1 MRPKSKAPIHSPAA
15 PTPASPQNDVHHS
28 AAPTPPAKLPRMNV
42 EPPTL
47 KPTETTPLNHPT
59 RTQGASSR
67 SPHLLTALAKAAL
80 LVTLITTS
88 ALLPTSATPAR
99 ASPSAPTWRWPLNG
113 HPRIIRRFAPPP
125 MPWLAGHR
133 GIDLAAPVATPVLAA
148 GPGTIRFAGPIAGK
162 GVVTIDHP
170 NGLRTTYLPV
180 TPSLTRGHPVTPG
193 TEIGVIAAPSKPHC
207 PESCLHWGLIR
218 DAQYLNP
225 LHLLGHAPTRLLP
238 FWDSP
243 DRHHIRANGE
253 STGANHSPLTTSSPA
268 TDKQAPATT
277 PAADTPAN
285 RAADAWLTAATKTP
299 TDQTTKTPAD
309 PTTKT
314 AADPTTKTPAD
325 PPARAPADATTRTAT
340 DTTAGTGP
348 DAADQ
353 NAFTTRSA
361 KGLPSDPQF
370 TTPNPEPIPTLIRAA
385 SSPHPAAL
393 AIAAL
398 LATLLLITLR
408 CRRRRANRPRPRRH
422 TSTRG
427 QHRKSRHDR
436 TRGRRGRTPGHQSR

>member
-1 MRPKSKAPIHSPAA
+1 
-15 PTPASPQNDVHHS
+15 
-28 AAPTPPAKLPRMNV
+28 
-42 EPPTL
+42 
-47 KPTETTPLNHPT
+47 
-59 RTQGASSR
+59 
-67 SPHLLTALAKAAL
+67 
-80 LVTLITTS
+80 
-88 ALLPTSATPAR
+88 
-99 ASPSAPTWRWPLNG
+99 
-113 HPRIIRRFAPPP
+113 

-180 TPSLTRGHPVTPG
+180 TPSLARGHPVAPG
-193 TEIGVIAAPSKPHC
+193 TEIGVIAAHSKPHC

-218 DAQYLNP
+218 DAHYLNP

-243 DRHHIRANGE
+243 HRSHSRA
-253 STGANHSPLTTSSPA
+253 TGGNTDNRSPA
-268 TDKQAPATT
+268 TTSNPTTNTQT
-277 PAADTPAN
+277 PA
-285 RAADAWLTAATKTP
+285 
-299 TDQTTKTPAD
+299 TTKTPAD

-314 AADPTTKTPAD
+314 QADPTAST
-325 PPARAPADATTRTAT
+325 PADATASTAT
-340 DTTAGTGP
+340 ATTAGTRP
-348 DAADQ
+348 DAAGQ
-353 NAFTTRSA
+353 NAFTTTSA
-361 KGLPSDPQF
+361 KGLPSDPQI
-370 TTPNPEPIPTLIRAA
+370 TTPDPEPIPTLIRAA

-408 CRRRRANRPRPRRH
+408 CRKRRASRSRPRRH
-422 TSTRG
+422 TPARG

>member
-1 MRPKSKAPIHSPAA
+1 
-15 PTPASPQNDVHHS
+15 
-28 AAPTPPAKLPRMNV
+28 
-42 EPPTL
+42 
-47 KPTETTPLNHPT
+47 
-59 RTQGASSR
+59 
-67 SPHLLTALAKAAL
+67 
-80 LVTLITTS
+80 
-88 ALLPTSATPAR
+88 
-99 ASPSAPTWRWPLNG
+99 
-113 HPRIIRRFAPPP
+113 

-148 GPGTIRFAGPIAGK
+148 GPGTIRFSGPIAGK

-180 TPSLTRGHPVTPG
+180 TPSLARGHPVAPG
-193 TEIGVIAAPSKPHC
+193 TEIGVIAAPSKTHC

-243 DRHHIRANGE
+243 HRSHSRA
-253 STGANHSPLTTSSPA
+253 TGGNTDSRSPA
-268 TDKQAPATT
+268 TTSNPTTNTQTPATT
-277 PAADTPAN
+277 PGANTPAS
-285 RAADAWLTAATKTP
+285 RAVDTWPTATTKTP
-299 TDQTTKTPAD
+299 TDPTTKTQADPTINTPAD

-314 AADPTTKTPAD
+314 QADPAAST
-325 PPARAPADATTRTAT
+325 PADATASTAT
-340 DTTAGTGP
+340 ATTADTWP
-348 DAADQ
+348 DAAGQ
-353 NAFTTRSA
+353 NAFTTTSA
-361 KGLPSDPQF
+361 KGLPSDPQI
-370 TTPNPEPIPTLIRAA
+370 TTPDPEPIPTLIRAA

-398 LATLLLITLR
+398 LATLLLITLS
-408 CRRRRANRPRPRRH
+408 CRRRRAGRSRPRRH
-422 TSTRG
+422 TPARG

>member
-1 MRPKSKAPIHSPAA
+1 
-15 PTPASPQNDVHHS
+15 
-28 AAPTPPAKLPRMNV
+28 
-42 EPPTL
+42 
-47 KPTETTPLNHPT
+47 
-59 RTQGASSR
+59 
-67 SPHLLTALAKAAL
+67 
-80 LVTLITTS
+80 
-88 ALLPTSATPAR
+88 
-99 ASPSAPTWRWPLNG
+99 
-113 HPRIIRRFAPPP
+113 

-162 GVVTIDHP
+162 GVVAIDHP

-180 TPSLTRGHPVTPG
+180 TPSLPRGHPVTPG
-193 TEIGVIAAPSKPHC
+193 TEIGVITAHSKPHC

-238 FWDSP
+238 FWDAP
-243 DRHHIRANGE
+243 DRSPIRATGE
-253 STGANHSPLTTSSPA
+253 TTENNRSPLATSIPTTTQQAPTTTLGAN
-268 TDKQAPATT
+268 T
-277 PAADTPAN
+277 PAS
-285 RAADAWLTAATKTP
+285 RAADAWPATTTKTP
-299 TDQTTKTPAD
+299 TNPTTKTPTNLTTKTPTNLTIKTPADPIAKTPAD
-309 PTTKT
+309 PT
-314 AADPTTKTPAD
+314 AE
-325 PPARAPADATTRTAT
+325 APANTTARTAT
-340 DTTAGTGP
+340 DTTAGTWP
-348 DAADQ
+348 DAAGQ
-353 NAFTTRSA
+353 NTFTTTSA
-361 KGLPSDPQF
+361 KRWPSNPQI

-408 CRRRRANRPRPRRH
+408 CRRRGANRSRPRRH
-422 TSTRG
+422 TPTRG